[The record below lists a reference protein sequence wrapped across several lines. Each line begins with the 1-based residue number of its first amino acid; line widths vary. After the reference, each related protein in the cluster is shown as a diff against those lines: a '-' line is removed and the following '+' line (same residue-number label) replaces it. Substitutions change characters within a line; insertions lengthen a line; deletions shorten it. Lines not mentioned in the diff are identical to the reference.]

1 MGQQS
6 SAMAGGQ
13 PGISPPS
20 GQQQIPRQPGQGPQG
35 QLMPAPPGGF
45 SGGNPMMTTG
55 VYHGNPNQPPASGP
69 QMDPTRLATAMQAAM
84 KARAAQGTSPA
95 ERMAQLSG
103 IGAGS
108 PAAMQQVFQR
118 MNASPGQ
125 AFMMAQNQGMQPR

>member
-1 MGQQS
+1 
-6 SAMAGGQ
+6 
-13 PGISPPS
+13 
-20 GQQQIPRQPGQGPQG
+20 
-35 QLMPAPPGGF
+35 
-45 SGGNPMMTTG
+45 
-55 VYHGNPNQPPASGP
+55 
-69 QMDPTRLATAMQAAM
+69 MDPTRLATAMQAAM